1 VPGDSLKSVKTCAL
15 GVPLAPFNH
24 FVVGHEVLELL
35 LPNLRTE
42 SEELM
47 LLIGGLLIS
56 GNDFFDLST
65 ALLTC
70 HIGVIDESATEE

>member
-1 VPGDSLKSVKTCAL
+1 VPGDRLNGVETGTL

-24 FVVGHEVLELL
+24 FVVGHEVLELF

-47 LLIGGLLIS
+47 LLIGGFLIS
-56 GNDFFDLST
+56 RNDFFNLST
-65 ALLTC
+65 TLFTC
-70 HIGVIDESATEE
+70 HIGVVNESATKE